1 MTKNRTDRGWAWRL
15 WMILISVFLYG
26 PVVLVVALSF
36 NVSKF
41 GSLPFQFT
49 LHWYQALV
57 HNTDIIGGAVRSFL
71 LSLAVATIACLI
83 GVPAAMWLARF
94 ARRAGVLMMGLLA
107 SAVTIPWL
115 ILSVSILLVS
125 NGVGLGRSFVSLYAG
140 SVVVVLPYVVFLVT
154 ARLRTEGEQLRNA
167 SSSLGASA
175 FYTFTHVT
183 IPGISAPLFA
193 GWFFSF
199 LITFNNFPIQY
210 FLAPFGYNTLPIQI
224 YTRVRSG
231 YEPDVNALATL
242 LLGLVLVVI
251 FLSTRKKSGASVA
264 SFLSMGSGGR

>member
-1 MTKNRTDRGWAWRL
+1 MNRSERGWTWRL
-15 WMILISVFLYG
+15 WMILISVLLYG
-26 PVVLVVALSF
+26 PVVLVIALSF

-41 GSLPFQFT
+41 GSLPFRFT
-49 LHWYQALV
+49 LHWYDALFQ
-57 HNTDIIGGAVRSFL
+57 NTDILGGAVRSFL
-71 LSLAVATIACLI
+71 LSLAVATIASLI
-83 GVPAAMWLARF
+83 GVPAAIWLARF
-94 ARRAGVLMMGLLA
+94 ARRAGMLMMGLLA

-125 NGVGLGRSFVSLYAG
+125 NGIGLGRSFVSLYAG

-167 SSSLGASA
+167 SSSLGASS
-175 FYTFTHVT
+175 FYTFVHVT
-183 IPGISAPLFA
+183 IPGIASPLAA

-231 YEPDVNALATL
+231 YEPDVNALATF
-242 LLGLVLVVI
+242 LLGFVLLVIVLA
-251 FLSTRKKSGASVA
+251 TRKKSGASVA
-264 SFLSMGSGGR
+264 SFLTMGSGGR